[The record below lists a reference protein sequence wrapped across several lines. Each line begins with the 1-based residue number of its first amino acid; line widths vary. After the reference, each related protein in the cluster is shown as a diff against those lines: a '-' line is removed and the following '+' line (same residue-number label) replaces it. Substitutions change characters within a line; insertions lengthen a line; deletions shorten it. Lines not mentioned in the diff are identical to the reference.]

1 MLLQD
6 EEIFNVFIKCLELS
20 KYNKEDYF
28 LRKRERERERERG
41 RSLMDMENSVV
52 IVGLKVGGGGR
63 WYGGKTGNGKSTIKT
78 IKK

>member
-1 MLLQD
+1 
-6 EEIFNVFIKCLELS
+6 
-20 KYNKEDYF
+20 
-28 LRKRERERERERG
+28 
-41 RSLMDMENSVV
+41 MDMENSVV